1 MADIRLNINGKEVVG
16 QVGQTILDVAKE
28 NGIEIPTLCYDER
41 VETYGA
47 CGVCVVE
54 VEGNPKLLR
63 SCATTISDG
72 MVIHTETERVKGS
85 RKVALELLLSDHLGD
100 CRPPCRQACPGLT
113 DCQGYVGLI
122 ANGKHREALELIKEQ
137 LPLPASIGRV
147 CPHPC
152 EDACR
157 RQLVEEPVSIAW
169 LKSFVADIDLK
180 SEDVFL
186 PELKAPTGKKIAVVG
201 GGPAGLTVS
210 YFLAK
215 AGHQV
220 VIYEAMPKA
229 GGMLRYGIPQYR
241 LPKEVLDQEIEI
253 MKKMG
258 VEIKTNVR
266 IGQDIKLDY
275 LNNNYDAVYLGI
287 GAWASSGMRCPG
299 ENLDGVIGG
308 IEFLEA
314 VASNKPVKLGNK
326 VAVVGGGN
334 TAMDACRT
342 AVRLGVEEVYLLYRR
357 TRSEMPAA
365 DIEVIEAEE
374 EGVIFHFLVAPI
386 EVMGEDGKVTQIKLQ
401 QMELGEPD
409 ASGRRK
415 PVPMPG
421 VEKILE
427 VDNVIAAIG
436 QKVVSD
442 GMDGITLTKWNTI
455 VADEKTFMTNIP
467 GIFAGGD
474 AINDGPGIAIQA
486 IGHAK
491 KAADVIC
498 SYLDGEI
505 IPYQAP
511 FLAKREDLTAEDF
524 ADREKVSRPHMAHLS
539 PDERKHNFSE
549 IVFGYTE
556 EQAIKDASRCLECGC
571 GDVFDCKL
579 LNYANKYHVN
589 PTRVAGEVHK
599 RNHKDDHPFIDR
611 NPDKCILC
619 GLCVRVC
626 DEVMGVTALGLVDRG
641 FDTIVQPE
649 FNLPLQETGCLSC
662 GQCIAAC
669 PTGAL
674 QERLTIEKSVP
685 VETEET
691 KTVCSYCSVG
701 CNLKLKTKGELLVK
715 SVPDRDSAVDNGLLC
730 VKGRFGFDVGQKG
743 ARITQPLIKK
753 NGEFQE
759 VTWDEAQLYLVKK
772 AQSISSRYGSNA
784 LAVSI
789 SDRYT
794 NEEIY
799 LGAKF
804 GREVLGTDRVFSF
817 NGFDGGIEDVLGFDA
832 SSNTFDELLSTDVI
846 LLVGSDVMQDHPV
859 VGLKIK
865 NAVAK
870 GRKLININPLASMA
884 DEWASLKICPDNNVG
899 FMKEIIKGVID
910 TGKVP
915 GETIVSGFDSLKDS
929 LKDVEVTPIA
939 KEIAEIYANAKR
951 AMIVFDQSR
960 VTADGAKLIADLS
973 VVAGHIGKARS
984 GIIQLKP
991 KANSQGLVDMG
1002 VNKGADDLM
1011 HNLDTGAV
1019 KGMFV
1024 FGEDV
1029 VGFDLSALELL
1040 VVQDIHLTETALT
1053 ADVVLPGVSFAES
1066 TGTFTSAERRI
1077 QKLNQA
1083 ILPLSGMENWE
1094 VIMKVAHAF
1103 GGRME
1108 YCCPDCIREEIAV
1121 VVPEYQG
1128 IKENKESSV
1137 FWPVR
1142 LSPVLYGSGFHFSD
1156 GKAQLQMVDGG
1167 PLFKKAT
1174 NTDHLENRFIDFLKE
1189 KKIV

>member
-1 MADIRLNINGKEVVG
+1 MDMEIRLNINGKEVIG
-16 QVGQTILDVAKE
+16 RSDQTILDVARE
-28 NGIEIPTLCYDER
+28 NGIEIPTLCFDER

-47 CGVCVVE
+47 CGLCVVE
-54 VEGNPKLLR
+54 AEGNPKLLR
-63 SCATTISDG
+63 SCATKISEG

-85 RKVALELLLSDHLGD
+85 RKIALELLLSDHLGD
-100 CRPPCRQACPGLT
+100 CRPPCRQACPALT

-122 ANGKHREALELIKEQ
+122 ANGKYREALELIKEQ

-180 SEDVFL
+180 SPDVFL
-186 PELKAPTGKKIAVVG
+186 PEIKAPTGKKVAVVG

-241 LPKEVLDQEIEI
+241 LPKEVLDQEIGIIE
-253 MKKMG
+253 KMG
-258 VEIKTNVR
+258 VEIITNVR
-266 IGQDIKLDY
+266 VGRDIKLDY
-275 LNNNYDAVYLGI
+275 LHKNFDAVFLGI

-299 ENLDGVIGG
+299 EELDGVIGG

-314 VASNKPVKLGNK
+314 VASHKPVKLGKK

-342 AVRLGVEEVYLLYRR
+342 AVRLGAEEVYLLYRR
-357 TRSEMPAA
+357 TRAEMPAA

-374 EGVIFHFLVAPI
+374 EGVIFHFLVAPLEI
-386 EVMGEDGKVTQIKLQ
+386 IGENGKVKEIKLQ

-415 PVPMPG
+415 PVPIPG
-421 VEKILE
+421 AEKILE

-436 QKVVSD
+436 QKVVPD
-442 GMDGITLTKWNTI
+442 GLDGINLTKWNTI
-455 VADEKTFMTNIP
+455 IADENTFMTNIP

-486 IGHAK
+486 IGHAR

-505 IPYQAP
+505 ISYEAP
-511 FLAKREDLTAEDF
+511 FLAKREDLTEEDF
-524 ADREKVSRPHMAHLS
+524 ADREKIYRPQMAHLS

-549 IVFGYTE
+549 IVLGYTE
-556 EQAIKDASRCLECGC
+556 EQAKNDAARCLECGC
-571 GDVFDCKL
+571 GDVFECKL
-579 LNYANKYHVN
+579 LKYAQQYHVE
-589 PTRVAGEVHK
+589 PARLAGEVHK
-599 RNHKDDHPFIDR
+599 RYEKSDHPFIDR

-649 FNLPLQETGCLSC
+649 FNLPLQETGCISC
-662 GQCIAAC
+662 GQCVAVC

-674 QERLTIEKSVP
+674 QEKLIIDKPVP
-685 VETEET
+685 VQTE
-691 KTVCSYCSVG
+691 KTNTICSYCSVG
-701 CNLKLKTKGELLVK
+701 CHLQLETKGEFLVK
-715 SVPDRDSAVDNGLLC
+715 SVPEKESTVDKGLLC
-730 VKGRFGFDVGQKG
+730 VKGRFGFDMGLKG
-743 ARITQPLIKK
+743 KRITQPLIKK
-753 NGEFQE
+753 DGELKE
-759 VTWDEAQLYLVKK
+759 ATWDETLIYLAKK
-772 AQSISSRYGSNA
+772 VQSIASRYGTDA

-799 LGAKF
+799 LARKF
-804 GREVLGTDRVFSF
+804 GKEVLRTERIFSF
-817 NGFDGGIEDVLGFDA
+817 NGFDGGIRDVLGYDA
-832 SSNTFDELLSTDVI
+832 STNTFDELLATDVI
-846 LLVGSDVMQDHPV
+846 LLIGSNIMQDHPI

-865 NAVAK
+865 EAAAQGTN
-870 GRKLININPLASMA
+870 LININPFNSMA
-884 DEWASLKICPDNNVG
+884 DEWASLKVCPHDSLG
-899 FMKEIIKGVID
+899 FIKEIIKGVID
-910 TGKVP
+910 LGKVP
-915 GETIVSGFDSLKDS
+915 HEAYVSGFDSLKDS
-929 LKDVEVTPIA
+929 LKDVAVTPDA
-939 KEIAEIYANAKR
+939 QKIAEAYANAKR
-951 AMIVFDQSR
+951 AMIVFDQNR
-960 VTADGAKLIADLS
+960 ITAEGAQLIADLA
-973 VVAGHIGKARS
+973 VVARHIGKARS

-1002 VNKGADDLM
+1002 VCKGAGDLLES
-1011 HNLDTGAV
+1011 LDTGAV
-1019 KGMFV
+1019 KGMFI

-1040 VVQDIHLTETALT
+1040 VVQDTHLTETAAI

-1083 ILPLSGMENWE
+1083 IPALSGMENWE
-1094 VIMKVAHAF
+1094 VIMKVANAF
-1103 GGRME
+1103 EANMD
-1108 YCCPDCIREEIAV
+1108 YCCPDCIRKEIEVQIHEYKGLPEELNGTFW
-1121 VVPEYQG
+1121 P
-1128 IKENKESSV
+1128 IKE
-1137 FWPVR
+1137 
-1142 LSPVLYGSGFHFSD
+1142 SPVLYSKGFHFPD
-1156 GKAQLQMVDGG
+1156 GKAKLQVVGEG
-1167 PLFKKAT
+1167 PLFKKVSCS
-1174 NTDHLENRFIDFLKE
+1174 DHLEKNFIDFLKE